1 MTTLAGGGKT
11 CGHVVWSCGCFEF
24 RGVAGIA
31 LGGHRL
37 EFAGG
42 PSLVAGIAVHR
53 SVRSS
58 QRKAVVMLLN
68 LLNRD
73 LPTTD
78 GVALLAV
85 RSQLPLMNVGVT
97 ILATLS
103 NIREN
108 RPDVTFSATHGLVHA
123 AQRVFGLVMIEFR
136 SAADWLPRGRC
147 VAVLARNAQVAVWT
161 MRS

>member
-1 MTTLAGGGKT
+1 M
-11 CGHVVWSCGCFEF
+11 
-24 RGVAGIA
+24 AGIA
-31 LGGHRL
+31 LRSHRL
-37 EFAGG
+37 KLAGG

-58 QRKAVVMLLN
+58 QREAVVMLLN
-68 LLNRD
+68 LPNRD

-78 GVALLAV
+78 RVALLAV
-85 RSQLPLMNVGVT
+85 RSQLSFVNVGVT

-103 NIREN
+103 NIGEN
-108 RPDVTFSATHGLVHA
+108 RPDVTFSATHGLMHA
-123 AQRVFGLVMIEFR
+123 AQRVFGLVVIEFW
-136 SAADWLPRGRC
+136 SAADWFPRGRC